1 MGWGR
6 GPFLVPPA
14 RAEKGLDFPQ
24 YDGKDRVLD
33 INDKNYKKAL
43 KKHSMLCLYYHE
55 PIPDSK
61 ELQKQH
67 QMTELVLELA
77 AQVMEEKDIGF
88 GMVDSKK
95 DAKVAKKLGLEEE
108 GSVYVFK
115 ADRVVEFDG
124 LLSANTLVEFLLD
137 LLEEP
142 VEVIENALELKA
154 FDRMEEDIRLIGYFK
169 SEDSEHY
176 EAFKEA
182 AEQFQPY
189 IKFFATFEKPVAK
202 ELTLKLNEV
211 DFYEPFMEEPVTIPG
226 RPLSEEELVEFITE
240 HRRPTLRKLRAED
253 MFETWEDDIEGI
265 HIVAF
270 AEEEDPDGFE
280 FLEILKEV
288 ARDNTHLP
296 ELSIVWI
303 DPDDFPLL
311 IPYWEKTFKVD
322 LFRPQIGVVNV
333 TDADSVWMEMEDEED
348 LPTAQELEDWIEA
361 VLSGKVNTE
370 DDDDDEED
378 DDEDDDDDDDDEDDD
393 EDDDDNDDDE
403 DDDDDDEDDDDEDD
417 DDEDD
422 DDEDDD
428 DDDDDED
435 DE

>member
-1 MGWGR
+1 MLSLCLFLL
-6 GPFLVPPA
+6 PCLSLVPLAPA
-14 RAEKGLDFPQ
+14 AKGLEFPQ

-33 INDKNYKKAL
+33 INDRNYKKAL
-43 KKHSMLCLYYHE
+43 KKHSMVCMFYHG

-61 ELQKQH
+61 ELQKRH

-77 AQVMEEKDIGF
+77 AQVMEVKDIGF
-88 GMVDSKK
+88 GMVDSHK

-115 ADRVVEFDG
+115 ADRVIEFDG
-124 LLSANTLVEFLLD
+124 LLSANVLVEFLLD

-142 VEVIENALELKA
+142 VEVIGNALELRA

-189 IKFFATFEKPVAK
+189 IKFFATFDKSVAK

-226 RPLSEEELVEFITE
+226 KPHSEEDLVEFITE

-253 MFETWEDDIEGI
+253 MFETWVSV
-265 HIVAF
+265 IVWLRTTLPTLYLIF
-270 AEEEDPDGFE
+270 PDTYNGFE

-288 ARDNTHLP
+288 ARDNTQLP
-296 ELSIVWI
+296 ELSIIWI

-322 LFRPQIGVVNV
+322 LFRPQIGVINI
-333 TDADSVWMEMEDEED
+333 TDADSLWMEMDDEED
-348 LPTAQELEDWIEA
+348 LPSAQELEDWIED

-370 DDDDDEED
+370 DDDDDD
-378 DDEDDDDDDDDEDDD
+378 DDDDGDDDDDDDEDDGGDD
-393 EDDDDNDDDE
+393 EDNDDNDEE
-403 DDDDDDEDDDDEDD
+403 DNESDSD
-417 DDEDD
+417 
-422 DDEDDD
+422 
-428 DDDDDED
+428 
-435 DE
+435 